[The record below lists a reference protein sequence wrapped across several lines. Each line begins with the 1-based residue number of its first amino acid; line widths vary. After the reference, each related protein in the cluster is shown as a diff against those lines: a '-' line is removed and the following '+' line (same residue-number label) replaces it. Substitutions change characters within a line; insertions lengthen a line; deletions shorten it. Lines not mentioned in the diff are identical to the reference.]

1 MNPIDSSRITPPEMI
16 GLGVPTKPQEASG
29 SFAGMLEDAFGQLRE
44 IEGEADH
51 QVRQLL
57 AGEPVDLHRVIL
69 AGEKAGLAM
78 NLMMSIRN
86 KVVDAYQ
93 EVMRMQV

>member
-1 MNPIDSSRITPPEMI
+1 MNPIATSRISPPEMV
-16 GLGVPTKPQEASG
+16 GLGAPSKPQEASS
-29 SFAGMLEDAFGQLRE
+29 SFAGMLEDAFEQLRE

-78 NLMMSIRN
+78 NLMMSVRN
-86 KVVDAYQ
+86 KVVDAYH

>member
-1 MNPIDSSRITPPEMI
+1 MI
-16 GLGVPTKPQEASG
+16 GLGAPAKPEEASG
-29 SFAGMLEDAFGQLRE
+29 SFAGMLEDAFEQLRE

>member
-1 MNPIDSSRITPPEMI
+1 MNPIDANRVIPPELIRLDEPMKS
-16 GLGVPTKPQEASG
+16 PDASG
-29 SFAGMLEDAFGQLRE
+29 SFAGMLEDAFAQMGE
-44 IEGEADH
+44 IEAEANH

>member
-1 MNPIDSSRITPPEMI
+1 
-16 GLGVPTKPQEASG
+16 
-29 SFAGMLEDAFGQLRE
+29 MLEDAFEQLRE

-78 NLMMSIRN
+78 NLMMSVRN
-86 KVVDAYQ
+86 KVVDAYH

>member
-1 MNPIDSSRITPPEMI
+1 MNPIDINRVIPPELI
-16 GLGVPTKPQEASG
+16 RLDDPAKSADASG
-29 SFAGMLEDAFGQLRE
+29 SFAGMLDDAFAQMRE
-44 IEGEADH
+44 IQGEADD
-51 QVRQLL
+51 QVRRLL

-69 AGEKAGLAM
+69 AGEKAGLAT